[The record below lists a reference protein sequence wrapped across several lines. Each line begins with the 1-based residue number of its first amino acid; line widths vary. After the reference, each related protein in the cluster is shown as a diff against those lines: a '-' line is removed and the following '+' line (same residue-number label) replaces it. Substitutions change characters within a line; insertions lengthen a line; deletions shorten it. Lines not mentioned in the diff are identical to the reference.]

1 MKRLCVLLMGVLVFV
16 TGCGSSELNE
26 LDINKA
32 TSAIEVTLKNME
44 VIEKETLENVYDL
57 DLSKVDEYV
66 IKQNK
71 DGDLY
76 AILKTSNKVDVKEDM
91 DDYFEKVK
99 EYNEAYSPE
108 RLKILEDRLE
118 KEIGNYLIYIVAEDA
133 DDIYKD
139 VVNTME

>member
-1 MKRLCVLLMGVLVFV
+1 MKKLCLLVMGMLLLV
-16 TGCGSSELNE
+16 TGCGGSELSD
-26 LDINKA
+26 LDITKA
-32 TSAIEVTLKNME
+32 SDAIEKTLKNME
-44 VIEKETLENVYDL
+44 VIEKDTLENVYEL
-57 DLSKVDEYV
+57 DLSLVDDIV

-76 AILKTSNKVDVKEDM
+76 AILKTSSKVEVKEDM
-91 DDYFEKVK
+91 DEYFEKVK

-139 VVNTME
+139 VVATME

>member
-32 TSAIEVTLKNME
+32 TSAIEGTLKNME

>member
-26 LDINKA
+26 LDVNKA
-32 TSAIEVTLKNME
+32 TSAIEGTLKNME